1 MDILVIFIAAI
12 LVVSGAGVGV
22 WSILSTRKRY
32 LDDYLRRK
40 RNGTS

>member
-1 MDILVIFIAAI
+1 MDILVICIAAI
-12 LVVSGAGVGV
+12 LIAAGASVGV

-32 LDDYLRRK
+32 LDDYLRRN